1 MNKDVLLR
9 AAIDVLMLFTHVIVI
24 VSELKRRRR
33 MLRKW
38 RQAGVKNS

>member
-1 MNKDVLLR
+1 MNKDVLLN
-9 AAIDVLMLFTHVIVI
+9 AAIDVLMLFSHVIVI
-24 VSELKRRRR
+24 VSEHKRRRR